1 MYVCMDVCVYVFLC
15 VPASVFRR
23 IPENRRLICRCRREP
38 GGWPDLCVAT
48 LPADVCMVMYR
59 IMLVC
64 TVHVHIHVTLY
75 VCKYVCMYV
84 CAIHDAECMM
94 LTA

>member
-1 MYVCMDVCVYVFLC
+1 MYVCVYVFLC
-15 VPASVFRR
+15 VPASVSRR
-23 IPENRRLICRCRREP
+23 IPGNRRLICRCRREP

-64 TVHVHIHVTLY
+64 TVHVHVTLY
-75 VCKYVCMYV
+75 ACMYV

-94 LTA
+94 LTAWFQAL